1 LSDLRRPCN
10 LIQEDIAWGRGLS
23 VEDQEHVLSCGACSE
38 TAAQFEALDSLVR
51 NTMDAEVPE
60 GFADRVVRQI
70 EAKQQTEDI
79 SLAGRFP
86 FWERIFFSK
95 AVQWGL
101 VGIGS
106 AFGLLRVLRFFTEV
120 VIHATG

>member
-1 LSDLRRPCN
+1 MSDLPRPCN
-10 LIQEDIAWGRGLS
+10 LIQEDIAWGKGLNL
-23 VEDQEHVLSCGACSE
+23 EDQQHVLSCRACSG
-38 TAAQFEALDSLVR
+38 TAAQFETLDSLVR
-51 NTMDAEVPE
+51 NAMDSDVPE

-70 EAKQQTEDI
+70 EAEQPKKDL

-86 FWERIFFSK
+86 FWERVFFSK

-106 AFGLLRVLRFFTEV
+106 AFGLLRVIRFFTEV

>member
-1 LSDLRRPCN
+1 MSDLTRPCN
-10 LIQEDIAWGRGLS
+10 LIQEDIAWGRGPS
-23 VEDQEHVLSCGACSE
+23 AEDQNHVLSCRACSG

-51 NTMDAEVPE
+51 NAMEADVPE

-70 EAKQQTEDI
+70 EAEQQKDDI
-79 SLAGRFP
+79 RQAGRVP
-86 FWERIFFSK
+86 FWERTLFSK

-106 AFGLLRVLRFFTEV
+106 VVGLLRFIRFFTEV
-120 VIHATG
+120 VLHATG

>member
-1 LSDLRRPCN
+1 MSDLPRPCN

-23 VEDQEHVLSCGACSE
+23 LEDQKHVLSCRACSE
-38 TAAQFEALDSLVR
+38 TAAQFETLDSLVR
-51 NTMDAEVPE
+51 NAMEADVPE

-70 EAKQQTEDI
+70 EADEQRETF
-79 SLAGRFP
+79 LAGRAP
-86 FWERIFFSK
+86 LWERIFFSR

-106 AFGLLRVLRFFTEV
+106 AFGLLRVIRFFTEV

>member
-1 LSDLRRPCN
+1 LSDQPRPCN

-23 VEDQEHVLSCGACSE
+23 LEDRKHVLSCRVCSE

-51 NTMDAEVPE
+51 NAMEADVPE
-60 GFADRVVRQI
+60 GFADRVVGQI
-70 EAKQQTEDI
+70 EAERQRERI
-79 SLAGRFP
+79 PPAVRFP
-86 FWERIFFSK
+86 FWERVFFSK

-101 VGIGS
+101 VGIGL
-106 AFGLLRVLRFFTEV
+106 AFGLLRVIRFFAEV

>member
-1 LSDLRRPCN
+1 MSDLPRPCN
-10 LIQEDIAWGRGLS
+10 LIQEEIAWGKGLDL
-23 VEDQEHVLSCGACSE
+23 EDQKHVLSCRACSE
-38 TAAQFEALDSLVR
+38 TAAQFETLDSLVR
-51 NTMDAEVPE
+51 NAMDSDVPE

-70 EAKQQTEDI
+70 EAEQPKED
-79 SLAGRFP
+79 LPQAGRFP

-106 AFGLLRVLRFFTEV
+106 AFGLLRVIRFFTEV

>member
-1 LSDLRRPCN
+1 LNDLPRPCN
-10 LIQEDIAWGRGLS
+10 LIQEDIAWGKGLNL
-23 VEDQEHVLSCGACSE
+23 EDQQHVLSCIACSE
-38 TAAQFEALDSLVR
+38 TAAQFETLDSLVR
-51 NTMDAEVPE
+51 NAMDSDVPE

-70 EAKQQTEDI
+70 EAEQPKKDLP
-79 SLAGRFP
+79 LAGRFP
-86 FWERIFFSK
+86 FWERVFFSK

-106 AFGLLRVLRFFTEV
+106 AFGLLRVIRFFTEV

>member
-1 LSDLRRPCN
+1 MSDLPRPCN

-23 VEDQEHVLSCGACSE
+23 VEDQEHVLSCRVCSE
-38 TAAQFEALDSLVR
+38 TTAQFETLDSLVR
-51 NTMDAEVPE
+51 NAMEADVPE
-60 GFADRVVRQI
+60 GFADRVIRQI
-70 EAKQQTEDI
+70 EAEQQRENI
-79 SLAGRFP
+79 PLAGRYP
-86 FWERIFFSK
+86 FWERIFFSR

-106 AFGLLRVLRFFTEV
+106 VFGLLRVIKFFTEV

>member
-1 LSDLRRPCN
+1 LSDLPRPCN
-10 LIQEDIAWGRGLS
+10 LIQEDIAWGRGLCG
-23 VEDQEHVLSCGACSE
+23 EDQEHILSCRACSE

-51 NTMDAEVPE
+51 NAMGADVPE
-60 GFADRVVRQI
+60 GFADRVIGRI
-70 EAKQQTEDI
+70 EAEQRKEDVF
-79 SLAGRFP
+79 SRGRTP
-86 FWERIFFSK
+86 LWERIFFSK
-95 AVQWGL
+95 AFQWGL

>member
-1 LSDLRRPCN
+1 LSDLPRPCN
-10 LIQEDIAWGRGLS
+10 LIQEDIAWGKGLNL
-23 VEDQEHVLSCGACSE
+23 EDQQHVLSCIACSE
-38 TAAQFEALDSLVR
+38 TAAQFETLDSLVR
-51 NTMDAEVPE
+51 NAMDSDVPE

-70 EAKQQTEDI
+70 EAEQPKKDLP
-79 SLAGRFP
+79 LAGRFP
-86 FWERIFFSK
+86 FWERVFFSK

-106 AFGLLRVLRFFTEV
+106 AFGLLRVIRFFTEV

>member
-1 LSDLRRPCN
+1 LSDLPRPCN

-23 VEDQEHVLSCGACSE
+23 VEDQEHVLSCRACSE

-51 NTMDAEVPE
+51 NAMEADVPE

-70 EAKQQTEDI
+70 EADEQREDI
-79 SLAGRFP
+79 SPTGRL

-106 AFGLLRVLRFFTEV
+106 AFGLLRVIRFFAEV

>member
-1 LSDLRRPCN
+1 MSDLPHPCN

-23 VEDQEHVLSCGACSE
+23 PEDQVHVLSCRTCSE
-38 TAAQFEALDSLVR
+38 IVAQFETLDSLVR
-51 NTMDAEVPE
+51 NAMDVDVPE
-60 GFADRVVRQI
+60 GFADGVVRQI
-70 EAKQQTEDI
+70 EAEQQREKI
-79 SLAGRFP
+79 PLAGRAP
-86 FWERIFFSK
+86 IWERVFFSK

-106 AFGLLRVLRFFTEV
+106 VFGLLRVIRFFAEV

>member
-1 LSDLRRPCN
+1 MNDLPRPCN
-10 LIQEDIAWGRGLS
+10 LIQEDIAWGRGLI
-23 VEDQEHVLSCGACSE
+23 VEDQEHVLSCRACSE
-38 TAAQFEALDSLVR
+38 TTVQFEALDSLVR
-51 NTMDAEVPE
+51 DAMEADVPE

-70 EAKQQTEDI
+70 EAEQQSEVTT
-79 SLAGRFP
+79 LAGRFP
-86 FWERIFFSK
+86 FWERIFFSR

-106 AFGLLRVLRFFTEV
+106 VFGLLRVIRFFAEV

>member
-23 VEDQEHVLSCGACSE
+23 AEDQEHVLSCRACSE

-51 NTMDAEVPE
+51 NAMDADVPE
-60 GFADRVVRQI
+60 GFADRVVSQI
-70 EAKQQTEDI
+70 EAEQQGESI
-79 SLAGRFP
+79 PLAGRFP
-86 FWERIFFSK
+86 SWERIFFSK

-106 AFGLLRVLRFFTEV
+106 AFGLLRVIKFFAEV
-120 VIHATG
+120 VIHAAG

>member
-1 LSDLRRPCN
+1 MSDLPRPCD

-23 VEDQEHVLSCGACSE
+23 GEDQKHVLSCRACSE
-38 TAAQFEALDSLVR
+38 TAARFETLDSLVR
-51 NTMDAEVPE
+51 NAMEADIPE

-70 EAKQQTEDI
+70 EADEPREHI
-79 SLAGRFP
+79 PLAGRFP

-95 AVQWGL
+95 TVQWGL

-106 AFGLLRVLRFFTEV
+106 VFGLLRVIRFFTEV
-120 VIHATG
+120 VIHAAG